1 MLTIDG
7 RCLNLHILI
16 SFLDFISIIKIQKSK
31 NPKIQKSKNPKI
43 LKVKRGASA
52 PLLMRMCEHSD
63 YG

>member
-1 MLTIDG
+1 MLES
-7 RCLNLHILI
+7 
-16 SFLDFISIIKIQKSK
+16 SFLDFISFIKIQKSKNPKIQKSK